1 MKINKVQIRDF
12 CNHVHSTIDFNT
24 TTFFVG
30 PNAAGKSAIRNAIE
44 WSVLNSTRGMKD
56 KSGNPIRKGEVN
68 LIRLGQKKTEVILDL
83 SSGKNVVQV
92 TRSRTK
98 KAQTLAVD
106 VNSVPVPELPKVDT
120 MALALVLDSK
130 VAIGLDPA
138 GRKAMF
144 QKYLMP
150 DSTNLISS
158 HLVHEGLDDKT
169 SQSLAAQIIKESLE
183 VVHKNISDRRLDCDR
198 ALKEMLPIEAPH
210 HFIALPSGAKVNLD
224 GIVLAEVEAELKEVE
239 VDGEKLITAKAD
251 YQNVTSL
258 LKSGEEEIAEI
269 KKQVDSIS
277 DQISKLDDHTKIESQ
292 LPEAEAKL
300 AEDRKLE
307 SATHNA
313 YGTLESIQDD
323 YMKRLAV
330 LNNQEGSACEICQK
344 PLSDAEKKALIDSTV
359 SDIEDC
365 DVRIKEANK
374 EKDLASVNV
383 TLSNTHLV
391 ALNDKINSIKNNRMR
406 LEAQLAPQQDSL
418 SKKEFAFKKAG
429 DHKFEPVSDDDI
441 QELRTRQLDLRETII
456 KKNAY
461 DTQLDHNKKQSV
473 QKTDYTQKRD
483 GWNNIATILHPKSG
497 SMAALIQKP
506 LDKLKEEINKIAEQL
521 NFKFVLRED
530 YEIEFNGIIHG
541 FLSDSEQYRVGIMLQ
556 IAIAKVA
563 NTGILALD
571 YADTLVGVER
581 GRMMGL
587 ATSTLQSE
595 FESILVFSATERS
608 KTQIKESF
616 EAVNYQNT
624 TVYWVENGTV
634 DKLV

>member
-1 MKINKVQIRDF
+1 
-12 CNHVHSTIDFNT
+12 
-24 TTFFVG
+24 
-30 PNAAGKSAIRNAIE
+30 
-44 WSVLNSTRGMKD
+44 
-56 KSGNPIRKGEVN
+56 
-68 LIRLGQKKTEVILDL
+68 
-83 SSGKNVVQV
+83 
-92 TRSRTK
+92 
-98 KAQTLAVD
+98 
-106 VNSVPVPELPKVDT
+106 
-120 MALALVLDSK
+120 
-130 VAIGLDPA
+130 
-138 GRKAMF
+138 
-144 QKYLMP
+144 
-150 DSTNLISS
+150 
-158 HLVHEGLDDKT
+158 
-169 SQSLAAQIIKESLE
+169 
-183 VVHKNISDRRLDCDR
+183 
-198 ALKEMLPIEAPH
+198 
-210 HFIALPSGAKVNLD
+210 
-224 GIVLAEVEAELKEVE
+224 
-239 VDGEKLITAKAD
+239 
-251 YQNVTSL
+251 
-258 LKSGEEEIAEI
+258 
-269 KKQVDSIS
+269 
-277 DQISKLDDHTKIESQ
+277 
-292 LPEAEAKL
+292 
-300 AEDRKLE
+300 
-307 SATHNA
+307 
-313 YGTLESIQDD
+313 
-323 YMKRLAV
+323 
-330 LNNQEGSACEICQK
+330 
-344 PLSDAEKKALIDSTV
+344 
-359 SDIEDC
+359 
-365 DVRIKEANK
+365 
-374 EKDLASVNV
+374 
-383 TLSNTHLV
+383 
-391 ALNDKINSIKNNRMR
+391 MR

-429 DHKFEPVSDDDI
+429 DHKFEPVSDSDI

-473 QKTDYTQKRD
+473 QKSDYTQKRD